1 MQGPAQGE
9 SNSEMTSDIEAV
21 RENLFPAS
29 HSAIADWAAFPWHRD
44 RTNRF
49 QAHKVHSSQAI
60 AIDVF
65 GTLKMSTDRDRIF
78 DAIAERAG
86 VAPGGP
92 WTITLEWTDT
102 DRLLGEP
109 RPTQVDALAVGSKA
123 ALVIECK
130 FTEPGGQCSQTVA
143 LSSGERQCDGSYA
156 DQINPRNG
164 VRAHCALTGKG
175 IRYWDY
181 IPQVFKLAPGAD
193 HSPCPFKGDT
203 YQWMRNAVLAA
214 AIGKHHSLEAV
225 ALAAFADH
233 PGFPTAQKVK
243 RGLVD
248 PGHSGRAAV
257 TPISYQQIIA
267 IARQVGIDEELWGGL
282 AAWVD
287 YKIAKAAAHL
297 RKSAIQSR
305 EAPGF

>member
-1 MQGPAQGE
+1 MIADLQ
-9 SNSEMTSDIEAV
+9 AV

-29 HSAIADWAAFPWHRD
+29 HGAIEDWTAFPWHRD
-44 RTNRF
+44 RTNRI

-78 DAIAERAG
+78 DAIAEHVG

-92 WTITLEWTDT
+92 WAITLEWTDS

-109 RPTQVDALAVGSKA
+109 RPTQVDALAVGSNA

-130 FTEPGGQCSQTVA
+130 FTEPGGQCSQTAA
-143 LSSGERQCDGSYA
+143 LPSGERQCNGRYA

-164 VRAHCALTGKG
+164 VRARCALTGKG
-175 IRYWDY
+175 IRYWEY
-181 IPQVFKLAPGAD
+181 IPKVFKLDPGIN
-193 HSPCPFKGDT
+193 HTPCPFKGDA

-214 AIGKHHSLEAV
+214 AIGKHRNLQAA

-233 PGFPTAQKVK
+233 PTFPTAQKGK

-248 PGHSGRAAV
+248 PSLGGQAAI
-257 TPISYQQIIA
+257 TPISYQQIIE
-267 IARQVGIDEELWGGL
+267 IAFKVGFDQKLWTGLSAWIDS
-282 AAWVD
+282 
-287 YKIAKAAAHL
+287 KIATAA
-297 RKSAIQSR
+297 SR
-305 EAPGF
+305 RPDFQET

>member
-1 MQGPAQGE
+1 MPCTKE

-21 RENLFPAS
+21 RENLFLAS
-29 HSAIADWAAFPWHRD
+29 HGAIEDWAAFPWHRD
-44 RTNRF
+44 RSNRI

-65 GTLKMSTDRDRIF
+65 GTLKMSTDRDRIL
-78 DAIAERAG
+78 DAIAERVG

-92 WTITLEWTDT
+92 WAVALEWMDA

-109 RPTQVDALAVGSKA
+109 RPTQVDALAVGTKA

-130 FTEPGGQCSQTVA
+130 FTEPGGQCSQAAV
-143 LSSGERQCDGSYA
+143 SRSGERQCNGSYA

-164 VRAHCALTGKG
+164 VRAQCALTGKG
-175 IRYWDY
+175 IRYWEY
-181 IPQVFKLAPGAD
+181 IPEVFKFDPGVD
-193 HSPCPFKGDT
+193 HTPCPFKGDT

-214 AIGKHHSLEAV
+214 AIGKHRNLEAV

-233 PGFPTAQKVK
+233 PCFPTARKAK

-248 PGHSGRAAV
+248 SNLVSAGTI
-257 TPISYQQIIA
+257 TPISYQQITGIA
-267 IARQVGIDEELWGGL
+267 CQVGRDQQLWSSL
-282 AAWVD
+282 SAWVD
-287 YKIAKAAAHL
+287 HKIAKAASVHS
-297 RKSAIQSR
+297 RKSAIQLR